1 MQSLLIAFIFVL
13 SHEVVLAE
21 TTKTPSAETTKT
33 PSSETTPDTTRGSSA
48 PNAEQGRIPD
58 AEEGVAPDAENT
70 GVNVRD
76 RGDATVTPEDQG
88 GKAGDREITAAVRR
102 AIVKD
107 DSLSLNAHNVK
118 IITRDGLVTLRGPVK
133 SAAERTKIAHLAE
146 KTAGVK
152 RVDDQLEINP
162 D

>member
-1 MQSLLIAFIFVL
+1 MQIASLLIAFIFVL
-13 SHEVVLAE
+13 SHGVVL
-21 TTKTPSAETTKT
+21 AETTKT
-33 PSSETTPDTTRGSSA
+33 PSSETTRDTTRGSSA
-48 PNAEQGRIPD
+48 AD
-58 AEEGVAPDAENT
+58 AEKGVAPDADDT

-76 RGDATVTPEDQG
+76 RGTGTLTPEEQG
-88 GKAGDREITAAVRR
+88 GEAADVKITAAIRR

-146 KTAGVK
+146 KAAGVK

>member
-1 MQSLLIAFIFVL
+1 MHHYVEPRGCLSGDYQNSIVGNHARSYARLLD
-13 SHEVVLAE
+13 
-21 TTKTPSAETTKT
+21 
-33 PSSETTPDTTRGSSA
+33 SECGKARS
-48 PNAEQGRIPD
+48 R
-58 AEEGVAPDAENT
+58 DAENT

-76 RGDATVTPEDQG
+76 KGDVTVTPEEQG
-88 GKAGDREITAAVRR
+88 GEAGDREITAAIRR

-118 IITRDGLVTLRGPVK
+118 IITQDGTVTLRGPVE
-133 SAAERTKIAHLAE
+133 SAAERTTIAQLAE

-152 RVDDQLEINP
+152 RVDNQLEINA

>member
-1 MQSLLIAFIFVL
+1 MQILLIAFILVL
-13 SHEVVLAE
+13 SHEVI
-21 TTKTPSAETTKT
+21 SAETTG
-33 PSSETTPDTTRGSSA
+33 PPPASSETTRTRSV
-48 PNAEQGRIPD
+48 
-58 AEEGVAPDAENT
+58 EEKGGVAGDTEKEVTPGAEKEGARDPENT

-76 RGDATVTPEDQG
+76 RDAATVTPEEQG
-88 GKAGDREITAAVRR
+88 GEPGDREITAAVRR

-118 IITRDGLVTLRGPVK
+118 IITRDGTVTLRGPVE
-133 SAAERTKIAHLAE
+133 STAERTTIGQLAE

-152 RVDDQLEINP
+152 RVDNQLEINA

>member
-1 MQSLLIAFIFVL
+1 MQIGSLLIALIFVL

-21 TTKTPSAETTKT
+21 TTKTPS
-33 PSSETTPDTTRGSSA
+33 SETTRDTTPGASA
-48 PNAEQGRIPD
+48 PNAEKQGAPTGRD
-58 AEEGVAPDAENT
+58 AEDT

-76 RGDATVTPEDQG
+76 RGAATVTPDDQG
-88 GKAGDREITAAVRR
+88 GKPGDREITAAIRR

-118 IITRDGLVTLRGPVK
+118 IIARDGIVTLRGPVENE
-133 SAAERTKIAHLAE
+133 AERTTIGRLAE

-152 RVDDQLEINP
+152 RVDNQLEINA

>member
-1 MQSLLIAFIFVL
+1 MQIASLIALILVL
-13 SHEVVLAE
+13 SHGVVLAE
-21 TTKTPSAETTKT
+21 TTKTL
-33 PSSETTPDTTRGSSA
+33 SSETTRDTTRGSSA
-48 PNAEQGRIPD
+48 PD
-58 AEEGVAPDAENT
+58 AEKGVAPDADDT

-76 RGDATVTPEDQG
+76 RGTGTLTPEEQG
-88 GKAGDREITAAVRR
+88 GEAADVKITAAVRR

-118 IITRDGLVTLRGPVK
+118 IITRDGIVTLRGPVE
-133 SAAERTKIAHLAE
+133 SAAERTKIAQLAE

-152 RVDDQLEINP
+152 RVDNQLEINA

>member
-13 SHEVVLAE
+13 THGVVL
-21 TTKTPSAETTKT
+21 AETTKT
-33 PSSETTPDTTRGSSA
+33 PSSETTRDTGSST

-58 AEEGVAPDAENT
+58 TENT

-88 GKAGDREITAAVRR
+88 GEAGDREITAAVRR

-118 IITRDGLVTLRGPVK
+118 IITRDGIVTLRGPVE
-133 SAAERTKIAHLAE
+133 SAAERTTIAQLAE

-152 RVDDQLEINP
+152 RVDNQLEINA

>member
-13 SHEVVLAE
+13 SHGVVL
-21 TTKTPSAETTKT
+21 AETTKT
-33 PSSETTPDTTRGSSA
+33 PSSETTRDTGSST

>member
-1 MQSLLIAFIFVL
+1 MLMQIASLLIAFILVL
-13 SHEVVLAE
+13 SQEVVLAE
-21 TTKTPSAETTKT
+21 TTEAPPA
-33 PSSETTPDTTRGSSA
+33 SSETTTDPSA
-48 PNAEQGRIPD
+48 PN
-58 AEEGVAPDAENT
+58 AENT

-76 RGDATVTPEDQG
+76 RGDVTVTPEEQG
-88 GKAGDREITAAVRR
+88 GEAGDREITAAVRR

-118 IITRDGLVTLRGPVK
+118 IITRDGTVTLRGPVDNT
-133 SAAERTKIAHLAE
+133 AERTTIGQLAE

-152 RVDDQLEINP
+152 QIDNQLEINA

>member
-1 MQSLLIAFIFVL
+1 MQIGSLLIAFIIVL
-13 SHEVVLAE
+13 SHGVVLAE
-21 TTKTPSAETTKT
+21 ATKT
-33 PSSETTPDTTRGSSA
+33 PSSETTRDTTRDSPGL
-48 PNAEQGRIPD
+48 NAEKGRAPD
-58 AEEGVAPDAENT
+58 AEEAPDAENT

-76 RGDATVTPEDQG
+76 RGAATATPDDQG
-88 GKAGDREITAAVRR
+88 GEAGDREITAAIRR

-118 IITRDGLVTLRGPVK
+118 IITRDGTVTLRGPVE
-133 SAAERTKIAHLAE
+133 SAAERTTIAQLAE

-152 RVDDQLEINP
+152 RVDNQLEINA

>member
-1 MQSLLIAFIFVL
+1 MQIGSLLIAFIIML
-13 SHEVVLAE
+13 SHGIVLAE
-21 TTKTPSAETTKT
+21 TTET
-33 PSSETTPDTTRGSSA
+33 PSSETTRDTTPGSSA
-48 PNAEQGRIPD
+48 PNAEKQGARD
-58 AEEGVAPDAENT
+58 AEEGRARDAENT

-76 RGDATVTPEDQG
+76 GGDVTVTPEEQG
-88 GKAGDREITAAVRR
+88 GEAADRELTAAVRR

-118 IITRDGLVTLRGPVK
+118 IITRNGTVTLRGPVE
-133 SAAERTKIAHLAE
+133 STAERTKIAQLAE

-152 RVDDQLEINP
+152 RVDNQLEINA

>member
-1 MQSLLIAFIFVL
+1 MQIGSLLIAFIIIL
-13 SHEVVLAE
+13 SHGVVL
-21 TTKTPSAETTKT
+21 AETTKT
-33 PSSETTPDTTRGSSA
+33 PSSETTREATPGSSA
-48 PNAEQGRIPD
+48 PNAEKQGAR
-58 AEEGVAPDAENT
+58 DAENT

-76 RGDATVTPEDQG
+76 RGDVTVTPEEQG
-88 GKAGDREITAAVRR
+88 GEAGDREITAAIRR

-118 IITRDGLVTLRGPVK
+118 IITRDGIVTLRGPVE
-133 SAAERTKIAHLAE
+133 SAAERTTIAQLAE

-152 RVDDQLEINP
+152 RVDNQLEINA

>member
-1 MQSLLIAFIFVL
+1 MQKGSLLMALIIVL
-13 SHEVVLAE
+13 SHGVVLAE
-21 TTKTPSAETTKT
+21 TTETPSAETTRD
-33 PSSETTPDTTRGSSA
+33 TTPGSSG
-48 PNAEQGRIPD
+48 PNAEKQG
-58 AEEGVAPDAENT
+58 APSVRDAENT

-76 RGDATVTPEDQG
+76 RGDVTVTPEDQG
-88 GKAGDREITAAVRR
+88 GEAGDREITAAVRR

-118 IITRDGLVTLRGPVK
+118 IIARDGTVTLRGPVD
-133 SAAERTKIAHLAE
+133 STAERTTIGRLAE

-152 RVDDQLEINP
+152 RVDNQLEINT

>member
-1 MQSLLIAFIFVL
+1 MQIGSLLIAFILVL

-21 TTKTPSAETTKT
+21 TTEVPPA
-33 PSSETTPDTTRGSSA
+33 SSDTTRGPS
-48 PNAEQGRIPD
+48 
-58 AEEGVAPDAENT
+58 APDAENT

-76 RGDATVTPEDQG
+76 SHTVTVTPEEQG
-88 GKAGDREITAAVRR
+88 GEAADREITAAIRR

-118 IITRDGLVTLRGPVK
+118 IITRDGIVTLRGPVE
-133 SAAERTKIAHLAE
+133 STAERTTIAQLAE
-146 KTAGVK
+146 KTVGVK
-152 RVDDQLEINP
+152 RVDNQLEINV

>member
-1 MQSLLIAFIFVL
+1 MQSLLIAFIIML
-13 SHEVVLAE
+13 SHGVVLAE
-21 TTKTPSAETTKT
+21 TTKTPS
-33 PSSETTPDTTRGSSA
+33 SDTTRDATRGRSA
-48 PNAEQGRIPD
+48 PD
-58 AEEGVAPDAENT
+58 AENGVAPDADDT

-76 RGDATVTPEDQG
+76 RGTGTVTPEDQG

-107 DSLSLNAHNVK
+107 DALSLNAHNVK
-118 IITRDGLVTLRGPVK
+118 IITRNGTVTLRGPVDN
-133 SAAERTKIAHLAE
+133 AGERTTIGQLAE

-152 RVDDQLEINP
+152 RVDNQLEINA

>member
-1 MQSLLIAFIFVL
+1 ML
-13 SHEVVLAE
+13 SHGVVL
-21 TTKTPSAETTKT
+21 AETTKT
-33 PSSETTPDTTRGSSA
+33 PSSETTRDTTPGSSA
-48 PNAEQGRIPD
+48 PNAEKGRIPD
-58 AEEGVAPDAENT
+58 AEEGRAPDAENT

-76 RGDATVTPEDQG
+76 RGDAAVTPEEQG
-88 GKAGDREITAAVRR
+88 GEAGDREITAAIRR

-118 IITRDGLVTLRGPVK
+118 IITRDGTVTLRGPVE
-133 SAAERTKIAHLAE
+133 SAAEQTKIAQLAE

-152 RVDDQLEINP
+152 RVDNQLEINA